1 MSEPSPA
8 PVAERRHRRAG
19 RTGRILVAVGIA
31 LVLVLAGYAT
41 YAYLSS
47 RPPPG
52 TTRLTVLTYPSLFG
66 GTNCASSALSA
77 VLAPFE
83 AAEHVVVTLVCP
95 SGTLVNALLGG
106 PSATSADVV
115 IGLDEV
121 TAPQAEAD
129 HLILPYAPPRL
140 ADVPPALTSE
150 LGPDHAVTPYEWG
163 YLGIDFNASFDE
175 RTHGAVANSS
185 FENFSANSS
194 WASSLMIE
202 DPATDI
208 TGEEF
213 LLWEIAFYQSVLHA
227 DWTTWWKTVAPHLQT
242 APDWSTA
249 FSAFTTPPNSPPMVV
264 SYTTDPAYAAAYGPA
279 GAYNSTVT
287 HWNGTAYGWR
297 TVYGMGVVNGSAHVG
312 LAEALIDFFLNGS
325 VQSQI
330 PTNEWEYPA
339 NATVP
344 LPPVFAAAANISQ
357 VVPLNDAI
365 GPAAI
370 AANLTGPNG
379 WLSTWQ
385 GIENQYG

>member
-1 MSEPSPA
+1 MTEAPLAPA
-8 PVAERRHRRAG
+8 PARRRRPAG
-19 RTGRILVAVGIA
+19 RSRRTILAIA
-31 LVLVLAGYAT
+31 LALVVVLAGYGT
-41 YAYLSS
+41 YAYLVS

-66 GTNCASSALSA
+66 GTNCAAPALSS

-83 AAEHVVVTLVCP
+83 AAEHVQVTFVCP

-106 PSATSADVV
+106 PGTTSADVV
-115 IGLDEV
+115 VGLDEV

-140 ADVPPALTSE
+140 ADVPAALSNE
-150 LGPDHAVTPYEWG
+150 LSSDHAVTPYEWG
-163 YLGIDFNASFDE
+163 YLGIDFNASFAAL
-175 RTHGAVANSS
+175 THGAVARSS
-185 FENFSANSS
+185 FANFSANAS

-227 DWTTWWKTVAPHLQT
+227 DWTTWWKSVAPHLQT

-264 SYTTDPAYAAAYGPA
+264 SYTTDPAYAAEYGPA

-297 TVYGMGVVNGSAHVG
+297 TVYGMGVVNGSAHVA
-312 LAEALIDFFLNGS
+312 LAEAFINYFLNGS

-339 NATVP
+339 NATIP
-344 LPPVFAAAANISQ
+344 LPAVFSAAANISG
-357 VVPLNDAI
+357 VVPLNGAI

-385 GIENQYG
+385 GIENLYG